1 MKKLFLLILIFPS
14 LILGQTK
21 DELDLCVAFQSN
33 NFATNISAEKALN
46 KILNTIGAS
55 KNFVLAPCDKL
66 IMQSQHFTKGK
77 GTFFK
82 IKSLW
87 I

>member
-55 KNFVLAPCDKL
+55 KNFVLAPCDK
-66 IMQSQHFTKGK
+66 INNAIATSYKGK
-77 GTFFK
+77 RY
-82 IKSLW
+82 IL
-87 I
+87 